1 MSNAIDTGVKDPP
14 PVLDDAHAQA
24 PDVLF
29 STLTSS
35 RTGLAEAESNT
46 RSQRWGT
53 NQLPIT
59 PPTPAWRRWLRQF
72 HNLFIYVLL
81 ISAAISLVLQHW
93 VDAGVILAVI
103 LINAAIGYVQ
113 EGKAETALRAIMSLS
128 KSLCM
133 VVRNG
138 AGFSIDS
145 SQLVPGDVV
154 MLQAGDKVPAD
165 LRLIECKELRCDEAL
180 LTGESQSA
188 AKTTATLPPETLLAE
203 RRNMA
208 YMGTLVTQGTARG
221 LVINTGIRTE
231 IGAINQLV
239 QQVETSA
246 TPLQRQLGK
255 LAQQVTLGILALTLA
270 TGAFGILVRDYTLA
284 EMFQAA
290 IGIAVAAIP
299 EGLPAIVTI
308 ALALGVGRMASEHA
322 LVRRLPAVEVLGSV
336 DVICTDKTGTL
347 TANAMTARQLVTAST
362 HYLISGEGYEPRGDF
377 RRKSER
383 QPIAPEALEEDSQLA
398 HACRIALVCND
409 ANLTRENNRWQL
421 HGDPTEGALY
431 VMALKSGLTSAH
443 TQQHWPRLDE
453 LPFESEKRYMAVLH
467 RFDNSTENNLGND
480 AQAMAVKGAPDRLLE
495 LCQWQLGESG
505 NEPLDKAYWH
515 QQLNDL
521 AAQGMRVLALAC
533 KTHPDGQPALAH
545 EHMQE
550 GLVMVALAGLSD
562 PPRPEAITAI
572 DACHSAGIRVM
583 MITGDNPITAAAI
596 GKELGLNAK
605 RVMTGAELDLLSP
618 ADFSQI
624 AETVDIFARTSPA
637 NKLQLVEALQ
647 AGHHTVA
654 MTGDGVNDAP
664 ALRTA
669 DIGIAMGMKG
679 TDAAREASAFVLT
692 DDNFATIERAVAE
705 GRRIYD
711 NIVKSI
717 VFILPTGLAE
727 ASVIALAIL
736 MGWLLPVTPAQILWV
751 NTVTAVTLS
760 LALVFERSEANIMA
774 RPPRHRRQGII
785 NLALLYRILLVG
797 GLGAATVFALFGWQL
812 QQGATVEQA
821 RTIAVNAL
829 VLFECFYLLS
839 ARTFYD
845 SIWHPRYW
853 QGIGPSLLAIAL
865 VLCFQLV
872 FTYLPLSQTI
882 FAVAGI
888 SLEDWLIIALAT
900 SPILLLVEIE
910 KVIARRTQTRRR
922 QITTEGKPHAQL

>member
-1 MSNAIDTGVKDPP
+1 MHTITDSAAEELRLSKDPP
-14 PVLDDAHAQA
+14 LLDDAHAQT
-24 PDVLF
+24 PEQLF
-29 STLTSS
+29 SALNSSAAGLT
-35 RTGLAEAESNT
+35 EEESAA
-46 RSQRWGT
+46 RRLRWGD
-53 NQLPIT
+53 NQLPVT

-81 ISAAISLVLQHW
+81 VSSAISVVLHHW
-93 VDAGVILAVI
+93 IDAGVIFAVM
-103 LINAAIGYVQ
+103 LINASIGYIQ
-113 EGKAETALRAIMSLS
+113 EGKAEAALRAIMSLS

-133 VVRNG
+133 MVRNTSG
-138 AGFSIDS
+138 VSAGISIDS
-145 SQLVPGDVV
+145 SQLVVGDLV

-165 LRLIECKELRCDEAL
+165 LRLFECNELRCDEAM

-188 AKTTATLPPETLLAE
+188 AKTIGTLPADTLLAE
-203 RRNMA
+203 RSNMA

-221 LVINTGIRTE
+221 LVISTGSKTQ

-239 QQVETSA
+239 QKVEVTE

-255 LAQQVTLGILALTLA
+255 LAQQLTLVILVVTAA
-270 TGAFGILVRDYTLA
+270 TMAFGILVRDYTLA
-284 EMFQAA
+284 QMFQAA

-308 ALALGVGRMASEHA
+308 ALALGVGRMATEHA

-347 TANAMTARQLVTAST
+347 TANAMTARQLITANN
-362 HYLISGEGYEPRGDF
+362 HYLVSGEGYEPRGDF
-377 RRKSER
+377 RGKGEHQAS
-383 QPIAPEALEEDSQLA
+383 PIPTDDQQLA
-398 HACRIALVCND
+398 SACRIALVCND
-409 ANLTRENNRWQL
+409 ANLTHDNNRWQL

-431 VMALKSGLTSAH
+431 VVALKFGLTPEQA
-443 TQQHWPRLDE
+443 QQQWPRLDT

-467 RFDNSTENNLGND
+467 ADYGEQLL
-480 AQAMAVKGAPDRLLE
+480 AVKGAPDRLLE
-495 LCQWQLGESG
+495 LCQWQLGAAG
-505 NEPLDKAYWH
+505 TEPLDKTYWL
-515 QQLNDL
+515 QQLNNL
-521 AAQGMRVLALAC
+521 AAQGMRVLALAS
-533 KTHPDGQPALAH
+533 KTRPGEQPLTH
-545 EHMQE
+545 RDMQE

-562 PPRPEAITAI
+562 PPRPEAIAAI

-583 MITGDNPITAAAI
+583 MITGDNPVTATAI

-605 RVMTGAELDLLSP
+605 RVMTGAELELLSP
-618 ADFSQI
+618 AEFSQI

-647 AGHHTVA
+647 ARHHTVA

-692 DDNFATIERAVAE
+692 DDNFATIEQAVAE
-705 GRRIYD
+705 GRTIYD

-717 VFILPTGLAE
+717 AFILPTDLAE
-727 ASVIALAIL
+727 ASIIIFAIL
-736 MGWLLPVTPAQILWV
+736 FGWMLPITPAQILWV
-751 NTVTAVTLS
+751 NTITAVTLA
-760 LALVFERSEANIMA
+760 LALVFERSEDNIMA
-774 RPPRHRRQGII
+774 RPPRHRHQRLITA
-785 NLALLYRILLVG
+785 ALLYRILLVG
-797 GLGAATVFALFGWQL
+797 GLGAATVFALFRWKL
-812 QQGATVEQA
+812 DQGASIEQA
-821 RTIAVNAL
+821 RAIAVNAL
-829 VLFECFYLLS
+829 VIFECFYLLT

-845 SIWHPRYW
+845 AIWHPRYW
-853 QGIGPSLLAIAL
+853 QGIGPSLLAIIL
-865 VLCFQLV
+865 VVIFQLL

-910 KVIARRTQTRRR
+910 KVIARRVQTRRR
-922 QITTEGKPHAQL
+922 NQIATKGKTHAQL